1 MCIILL
7 DMHFITLQIWIIIL
21 FDKNQF
27 PATIVISVV
36 IIYYLWNN
44 NNAWFFR
51 IGEALEKY
59 DSNRSKQIN
68 KQQTNRYEKYY
79 RQIGLNIAYY
89 RKLRGMSQ
97 MALAE
102 ATDLSRTHISNI
114 EAPNMKTSLSLE
126 SLFDIAGVLQ
136 VAPRA
141 LLDFRDEKPQDFH
154 E

>member
-1 MCIILL
+1 MILS
-7 DMHFITLQIWIIIL
+7 DRGGTW
-21 FDKNQF
+21 KNMTAIDQ
-27 PATIVISVV
+27 
-36 IIYYLWNN
+36 
-44 NNAWFFR
+44 
-51 IGEALEKY
+51 
-59 DSNRSKQIN
+59 KQIN

>member
-1 MCIILL
+1 MTAI
-7 DMHFITLQIWIIIL
+7 DQ
-21 FDKNQF
+21 
-27 PATIVISVV
+27 
-36 IIYYLWNN
+36 
-44 NNAWFFR
+44 
-51 IGEALEKY
+51 
-59 DSNRSKQIN
+59 KQIN

-126 SLFDIAGVLQ
+126 SLFVLQ

>member
-1 MCIILL
+1 MTAI
-7 DMHFITLQIWIIIL
+7 DQ
-21 FDKNQF
+21 
-27 PATIVISVV
+27 
-36 IIYYLWNN
+36 
-44 NNAWFFR
+44 
-51 IGEALEKY
+51 
-59 DSNRSKQIN
+59 KQIN

-79 RQIGLNIAYY
+79 RQIGGLNIAYY

>member
-1 MCIILL
+1 MTAI
-7 DMHFITLQIWIIIL
+7 DQ
-21 FDKNQF
+21 
-27 PATIVISVV
+27 
-36 IIYYLWNN
+36 
-44 NNAWFFR
+44 
-51 IGEALEKY
+51 
-59 DSNRSKQIN
+59 KQIN

-102 ATDLSRTHISNI
+102 ATDLSRTHI
-114 EAPNMKTSLSLE
+114 PNMKTSLSLE

>member
-1 MCIILL
+1 MTSADQKQLNKE
-7 DMHFITLQIWIIIL
+7 H
-21 FDKNQF
+21 
-27 PATIVISVV
+27 AS
-36 IIYYLWNN
+36 
-44 NNAWFFR
+44 R
-51 IGEALEKY
+51 Y
-59 DSNRSKQIN
+59 D
-68 KQQTNRYEKYY
+68 KYY

-89 RKLRGMSQ
+89 RKLRGISQ

-114 EAPNMKTSLSLE
+114 EAPNMKTSISLE

-154 E
+154 Q